1 MLKIRVISSIIGI
14 AILMLVIY
22 LGNIPLGIS
31 ITLLSIV
38 GINEL
43 YSSFSKGGVNPVRII
58 GYISCIPVMA
68 LSISGEYKR
77 VTSFLGLLKSV
88 NAIALFVYILLA
100 ALLIITVLMH
110 GKRNLYDISATMFG
124 ILYVPFLF
132 SFIVLVRNMGN
143 GIHYIWLIFIGAFA
157 TDTAAYF
164 TGKTFGKTKFLPKVS
179 PNKSIEGAF
188 GGIVGCVVATLI
200 YGYFIGGMPLYHF
213 AILGVLNGIVS
224 QAGDWSASSIKRYM
238 NIKDYGSIMPGHGG
252 VLDRFDSI
260 LFVAPLVYFYLEG
273 FSFFK

>member
-31 ITLLSIV
+31 ITLLSII

-43 YSSFSKGGVNPVRII
+43 YNSFSKGGVNPVRII

-77 VTSFLGLLKSV
+77 VTSFIGLLKSV
-88 NAIALFVYILLA
+88 NAIAFFVYIVLVT
-100 ALLIITVLMH
+100 LLIIAVLMH

-179 PNKSIEGAF
+179 PNKSVEGSF

-213 AILGVLNGIVS
+213 VILGVLNGIIS

-238 NIKDYGSIMPGHGG
+238 NIKDYGNIMPGHGG